1 MFGSI
6 LIVAFTALL
15 AYVLWRIGSVPP
27 IARRRSR
34 KGLVA
39 LGAILWALFVVAQ
52 VVSHR
57 AAGPVAAALEWLGM
71 ALLGSVFLVSTAL
84 LAVDVATLFGRA
96 LPRWAPTLRGWGMVA
111 GAVLSGVALIQGLR
125 APAVTSYDVILPS
138 LPAALDGTVLV
149 AVSDAHL
156 GTQLGEA
163 WFADR
168 VAQVKALRPD
178 TVVFLGDMF
187 EGHGAAPPELPA
199 LGTLDAPLGKW
210 FVDGNHESHGVAG
223 AGNDLL
229 ERGGFRRL
237 ANRSV
242 VLAPGLV
249 LAGVDDL
256 TSHQR
261 RGLDG
266 DPLARALTDRPAG
279 ATVLLSHTPL
289 KADRAQASGVEL
301 MLSGHTHG
309 GQLWPFGYL
318 VARVHP
324 LLAGLHLV
332 AGMPVIVSRGT
343 GTWGPRMRLWHRSE
357 IVRVTLHAAKRDG
370 PVPSGAG
377 PTGAHRLCIY
387 CGS

>member
-1 MFGSI
+1 MFGII

-15 AYVLWRIGSVPP
+15 AYLLWRVGSAPLV
-27 IARRRSR
+27 ARRVNGT
-34 KGLVA
+34 GLVTVGV
-39 LGAILWALFVVAQ
+39 LLWALFVVAQ
-52 VVSHR
+52 IVSHR
-57 AAGPVAAALEWLGM
+57 AAGPIAAALEWVGM

-84 LAVDVATLFGRA
+84 LAVDVATLFGRV
-96 LPRWAPTLRGWGMVA
+96 LPRWAPTLRGWGMVV
-111 GAVLSGVALIQGLR
+111 GAILSGVALIQGLR
-125 APAVTSYDVILPS
+125 APAITSYDVILPS
-138 LPAALDGTVLV
+138 LPAALDGTVIV

-156 GTQLGEA
+156 GTQLGEE
-163 WFADR
+163 WFTER
-168 VAQVKALRPD
+168 IAQVKALRPD
-178 TVVFLGDMF
+178 AVFFLGDMF
-187 EGHGAAPPELPA
+187 EGHGAAPQELPA
-199 LGTLDAPLGKW
+199 LRTLDAPLGKW

-223 AGNDLL
+223 TGNDLL

-242 VLAPGLV
+242 ELAPGLV

-256 TSHQR
+256 TNHQR

-266 DPLARALTDRPAG
+266 DPLARALADRSAG
-279 ATVLLSHTPL
+279 ATVLLSHTPWQ
-289 KADRAQASGVEL
+289 ADRAQAAGVEL

-343 GTWGPRMRLWHRSE
+343 GTWGPRMRLWRRSE
-357 IVRVTLHAAKRDG
+357 IVKVTLHSPPRDG
-370 PVPSGAG
+370 AVPSGSG
-377 PTGAHRLCIY
+377 PSRAHRL
-387 CGS
+387 